1 MTNATVI
8 LVELGEHLWAG
19 GRSVSLAKRLRAFR
33 DQAGLSLDQLAD
45 RAKMSKGY
53 IWELE
58 QDEEG
63 KKKPSAEILMRL
75 ANALSVTLADLLALP
90 TVRVKK
96 DKLPLNRALREFKDR
111 METLGTPLEEND
123 LRELA
128 GMSFRGGQPRT
139 ADEWHT
145 LYLTLDRITKRK
157 KDGEKAD

>member
-1 MTNATVI
+1 
-8 LVELGEHLWAG
+8 
-19 GRSVSLAKRLRAFR
+19 VSLASRLKEFR
-33 DQAGLSLDQLAD
+33 EQAGLSLDELAD
-45 RAKMSKGY
+45 LAKMSKGY

-96 DKLPLNRALREFKDR
+96 DQVSLNRALREFRKR
-111 METLGTPLEEND
+111 METLGTPLEETE

-128 GMSFRGGQPRT
+128 AMSFRGGQPRT
-139 ADEWHT
+139 ADEWHA

-157 KDGEKAD
+157 RDGEKTD